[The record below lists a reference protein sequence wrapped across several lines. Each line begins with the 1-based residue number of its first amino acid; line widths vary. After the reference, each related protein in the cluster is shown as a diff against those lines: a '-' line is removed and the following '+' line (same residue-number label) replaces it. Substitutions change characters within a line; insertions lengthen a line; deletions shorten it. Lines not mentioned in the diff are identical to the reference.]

1 MTTPC
6 LYSIVRYSPY
16 PETEEF
22 ANVGVVLCAP
32 KENVFEFMMTNRN
45 DSRVRKFFHDDC
57 IFPLAKDAL
66 NRELVLAKN
75 TAGEISGAQSLSQ
88 FFHYF
93 TAKRESIFHFSEV
106 RVVLSHEPKAELL
119 KIYDR
124 YVNHSDYTKT
134 RREEV
139 LARELKKSI
148 DRIDSLKNLF
158 KHQVVNGTFS
168 KFSMP
173 LVAKR
178 DDVISRAIKPLAF
191 EQSEP
196 GKMMEHGDTWVMR
209 VTRAAEEN
217 LLNIEDVLFT
227 IDEPVSPSTAQIKVL
242 DSIKLNLDR
251 NKISHIPSSDHRS
264 AIEFAA
270 NIISS
275 KNQ

>member
-1 MTTPC
+1 
-6 LYSIVRYSPY
+6 
-16 PETEEF
+16 
-22 ANVGVVLCAP
+22 
-32 KENVFEFMMTNRN
+32 MMANRN

-57 IFPLAKDAL
+57 IFPLSKDAFF
-66 NRELVLAKN
+66 RELGFAKN
-75 TAGEISGAQSLSQ
+75 TAVEISGAQSLSQ

-93 TAKRESIFHFSEV
+93 TAKRESIFHFSQA
-106 RVVLSHEPKAELL
+106 RVVLTNNPGEEMK

-139 LARELKKSI
+139 LAKELKRSI
-148 DRIDSLKNLF
+148 DRIDALKNMY
-158 KHQVVNGTFS
+158 KNQTINGTLS

-178 DDVISRAIKPLAF
+178 NDVISRAIKPLAF

-217 LLNIEDVLFT
+217 LLNIDDILFT
-227 IDEPVSPSTAQIKVL
+227 IEVPESLTAGQSKVIDTIKRTM
-242 DSIKLNLDR
+242 DAK
-251 NKISHIPSSDHRS
+251 KINHIPASNHKDT
-264 AIEFAA
+264 IDFAKKLLLE
-270 NIISS
+270 S
-275 KNQ
+275 

>member
-32 KENVFEFMMTNRN
+32 KLNIFDFMMANRN

-57 IFPLAKDAL
+57 IFPVAKDAFY
-66 NRELVLAKN
+66 RELGFAKS
-75 TAGEISGAQSLSQ
+75 TAANISGPQAISQ

-93 TAKRESIFHFSEV
+93 TAKRESIFHFSQV
-106 RVVLSHEPKAELL
+106 RVVLSNDPKAEML

-139 LARELKKSI
+139 LAKELKRII
-148 DRIDSLKNLF
+148 DRIDSLKNLY
-158 KHQVVNGTFS
+158 KHQVVNGNFS

-178 DDVISRAIKPLAF
+178 NNVISRAIKPLAF

-209 VTRAAEEN
+209 ITRAAEEK

-227 IDEPVSPSTAQIKVL
+227 IEEPKEPSTAQRKVL
-242 DSIKLNLDR
+242 DSIKTNLDR
-251 NKISHIPSSDHRS
+251 HRITHIPADDHSS
-264 AIEFAA
+264 AIQFAA
-270 NIISS
+270 NIVSD
-275 KNQ
+275 KT

>member
-22 ANVGVVLCAP
+22 ANVGVVVCAP
-32 KENVFEFMMTNRN
+32 KENFFDFMITNRN
-45 DSRVRKFFHDDC
+45 DSRVRRFFHDDC
-57 IFPLAKDAL
+57 IFPLAKDAFF
-66 NRELVLAKN
+66 RELGFAKN
-75 TAGEISGAQSLSQ
+75 TALEISGAQSLSQ

-93 TAKRESIFHFSEV
+93 TAKRESIFHFSQA
-106 RVVLSHEPKAELL
+106 RVVLSNNPGEEMK

-124 YVNHSDYTKT
+124 YVNHSDYTKA

-139 LARELKKSI
+139 LAKELKRSF
-148 DRIDSLKNLF
+148 DRIDALRNMFKN
-158 KHQVVNGTFS
+158 QTINGTFA

-178 DDVISRAIKPLAF
+178 SDVISRAIKPLAF

-209 VTRAAEEN
+209 VTRAAEEK
-217 LLNIEDVLFT
+217 LLQVKDVLFT
-227 IDEPVSPSTAQIKVL
+227 IEEPLSPTLAQAKVL
-242 DSIKLNLDR
+242 DSIKRNLDKH
-251 NKISHIPSSDHRS
+251 NIAHVPASDHGA
-264 AIEFAA
+264 AIEFAS
-270 NIISS
+270 NIIVDRS
-275 KNQ
+275 